1 MTSESFRAI
10 LIKPLE
16 GGSRI
21 EMFTPNLN
29 FFTKSGGAES
39 MAVGRIS
46 HVAVV
51 FNGNHGNHA
60 IDATVAVGL
69 ADTLPP
75 TLFPAYF

>member
-1 MTSESFRAI
+1 MTMTSESFRAIPGAI

-60 IDATVAVGL
+60 IDATAVRRDGRSR
-69 ADTLPP
+69 TG
-75 TLFPAYF
+75 